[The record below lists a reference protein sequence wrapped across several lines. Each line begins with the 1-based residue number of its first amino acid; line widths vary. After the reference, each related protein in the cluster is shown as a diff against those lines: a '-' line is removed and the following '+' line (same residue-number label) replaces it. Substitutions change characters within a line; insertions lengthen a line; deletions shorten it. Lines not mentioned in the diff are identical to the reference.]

1 MKELTTTKGSYVEQL
16 RSHKTEIE
24 GLYNSRSINVGQ
36 MKEIVRKII
45 VETNDKELSEKS
57 PATKRFLLHL
67 NMSKTKLDVLQLV
80 WNAQMKGDKLGVI

>member
-1 MKELTTTKGSYVEQL
+1 M

-24 GLYNSRSINVGQ
+24 GLYNSRSINAGQ

-57 PATKRFLLHL
+57 TATKRFLLHL
-67 NMSKTKLDVLQLV
+67 NQSKTKLDILQLV
-80 WNAQMKGDKLGVI
+80 WNAQMKGDNLGTI